1 LSPNPNETERL
12 LNNIKVGVHA
22 ANPFIPFSEL
32 LAKLSQDA
40 EATASTLNAK
50 TQKLI
55 VLTRILVV
63 MTGILIVLT
72 IPIVIVESSKFFTEV
87 LKPYLYPPQN
97 HNHAGQNNQNPKG
110 AQERDKSGPP
120 PITVPIAPA
129 VSPSGSAPTQK
140 QQ

>member
-1 LSPNPNETERL
+1 LSPNPDETERL
-12 LNNIKVGVHA
+12 LNNIKIGPHA

-72 IPIVIVESSKFFTEV
+72 IPIVIVESSKFSWRRKV
-87 LKPYLYPPQN
+87 GRN
-97 HNHAGQNNQNPKG
+97 
-110 AQERDKSGPP
+110 
-120 PITVPIAPA
+120 
-129 VSPSGSAPTQK
+129 
-140 QQ
+140 